1 MLISWFR
8 SIGFAAASSRQYGQT
23 PYNPWGYTL
32 AKHMLF
38 NKIRDKLGL
47 SECRFL
53 AVSAAPISEDTLNFF
68 TSLDMEI
75 HDVLGQSEG
84 TAPLSFNT
92 DTEQQWKLY
101 TSGRVMRGVE
111 VKTDP
116 NTNEVMFRGRIVMM
130 GYMNQPEETA
140 ATIDADGWL
149 HTGDQA
155 VIDKDGFV
163 KITGRLKELIVTA
176 GGENVSPVPIEN
188 KIMEL
193 CPVIANCVVVG
204 DKRKFLSCL
213 ISLKTEVNPLTGE
226 PSDKL
231 LPAVVEAITKEG
243 GSATTLQEARNDEAV
258 KKMVEA
264 AIEGYNKVAISRAQ
278 EVRKWY
284 LMERDLSLSHGELTA
299 TLKLKRN
306 VVHDHYKK
314 EIDSLYN

>member
-1 MLISWFR
+1 MSCSYLKSKEDT
-8 SIGFAAASSRQYGQT
+8 FAA
-23 PYNPWGYTL
+23 
-32 AKHMLF
+32 
-38 NKIRDKLGL
+38 ID
-47 SECRFL
+47 
-53 AVSAAPISEDTLNFF
+53 
-68 TSLDMEI
+68 
-75 HDVLGQSEG
+75 
-84 TAPLSFNT
+84 
-92 DTEQQWKLY
+92 
-101 TSGRVMRGVE
+101 
-111 VKTDP
+111 
-116 NTNEVMFRGRIVMM
+116 
-130 GYMNQPEETA
+130 EE
-140 ATIDADGWL
+140 GWL
-149 HTGDQA
+149 HSGDQG
-155 VIDKDGFV
+155 VIDEDGFV
-163 KITGRLKELIVTA
+163 TITGRLKELIVTA

-231 LPAVVEAITKEG
+231 LPAVVEAIKKEG